1 MNTVRSS
8 YFEPRSLSQLLS
20 SALREATSHSASG
33 FVTVAMLMLPVA
45 LLQLVGAYVMTELG
59 ITELLEQM
67 QSGQMAPG
75 QFDLKPLLILAGFQI
90 VGAVIAFVL
99 AYFAV
104 ASVARLFAERAIGKD
119 IGAMGAW
126 DASLRS
132 FFKVL
137 AGSIV
142 QMLVCGAA
150 CLVLLIPVG
159 AVSAVLGA
167 SMGQQAAGSSQVLIQ
182 VVAGGMLMIP
192 LVILGTYLCPMPSVS
207 AIEEQGAF
215 GTVGRSF
222 GLISGNFGRTFLA
235 ILIGVT
241 CIAVPMGVLSWVM
254 NGPALEPLQASFGD
268 SPGAV
273 VAAIPSALV
282 LVLVVPF
289 MYSLQA
295 LIYFDVRSRNYE
307 QEDFSPVE
315 LAFDL
320 GEALP
325 ESAVPPATSEPPSGS
340 AT

>member
-1 MNTVRSS
+1 MSTIRSS

-33 FVTVAMLMLPVA
+33 FVTVAVIMLPMA

-59 ITELLEQM
+59 ITELQKQM
-67 QSGQMAPG
+67 QSGQMAP
-75 QFDLKPLLILAGFQI
+75 D
-90 VGAVIAFVL
+90 VIAFVL

-142 QMLVCGAA
+142 QMLIYGAA
-150 CLVLLIPVG
+150 FLVLLIPLI
-159 AVSAVLGA
+159 AVSAVLSA
-167 SMGQQAAGSSQVLIQ
+167 SLGQQAAGSSLVIQ
-182 VVAGGMLMIP
+182 VVAGGMLLIG

-207 AIEEQGAF
+207 AIEDLGAF

-235 ILIGVT
+235 ILIGIV
-241 CIAVPMGVLSWVM
+241 CIAVPMGVLNWIM

-268 SPGAV
+268 SPGV
-273 VAAIPSALV
+273 IVAAIPSSLV

-289 MYSLQA
+289 MYSLQT

-325 ESAVPPATSEPPSGS
+325 ESAAPPATSEPPSGS

>member
-1 MNTVRSS
+1 
-8 YFEPRSLSQLLS
+8 
-20 SALREATSHSASG
+20 
-33 FVTVAMLMLPVA
+33 
-45 LLQLVGAYVMTELG
+45 
-59 ITELLEQM
+59 
-67 QSGQMAPG
+67 
-75 QFDLKPLLILAGFQI
+75 
-90 VGAVIAFVL
+90 VL

-137 AGSIV
+137 AGSII
-142 QMLVCGAA
+142 QMLMCGAA
-150 CLVLLIPVG
+150 FLVLLIPVG

-207 AIEEQGAF
+207 AIEDQGAF
-215 GTVGRSF
+215 STVGRSF

-235 ILIGVT
+235 ILIGVA
-241 CIAVPMGVLSWVM
+241 CIAIPTGVLNWVM
-254 NGPALEPLQASFGD
+254 NGAALEPLQASFGD

-273 VAAIPSALV
+273 VAAIPSAVV
-282 LVLVVPF
+282 LMLVVPF

-325 ESAVPPATSEPPSGS
+325 KSAVPPAPPEPPSGS
-340 AT
+340 GSAT

>member
-1 MNTVRSS
+1 MSTIRSS

-33 FVTVAMLMLPVA
+33 FVTVALILLPMA

-59 ITELLEQM
+59 ITEVQKQM

-75 QFDLKPLLILAGFQI
+75 QFDVKPFLIFAAFQI
-90 VGAVIAFVL
+90 VSAVIAFVL

-142 QMLVCGAA
+142 QMLMYGAA
-150 CLVLLIPVG
+150 FLVLLIPLI
-159 AVSAVLGA
+159 AVSAVLSA
-167 SMGQQAAGSSQVLIQ
+167 SLGQQAAGSSLVIQ
-182 VVAGGMLMIP
+182 VVAGGMLLIA

-207 AIEEQGAF
+207 AIEDLGAF

-235 ILIGVT
+235 ILIGVV
-241 CIAVPMGVLSWVM
+241 CIAVPMGVLNWVM

-268 SPGAV
+268 SPGV
-273 VAAIPSALV
+273 IVAAIPSALV

-289 MYSLQA
+289 MYSLQT

-325 ESAVPPATSEPPSGS
+325 ESAVSPATSEPPSGS